1 VEARPFV
8 LFGLDHIAA
17 ILTTGLVAAALS
29 LAVRRN
35 PDGALGKTVRIG
47 FAGVIAAAIVVG
59 MVQDGLRGRLSVWD
73 WVPLNLCDFEIVLAV
88 FALLTRR
95 QAAYEIFY
103 FWALAG
109 TLFAM
114 ITPDLER
121 GFPSRQ
127 FLSFFAFHGAVV
139 TAALFMTWGLKMRP
153 RAGAHWRAFLWTNVY
168 AAVAAAVNLIFQKN
182 YLYLC
187 EKPRGFSV
195 LDWFGPWPYYILA
208 TEALALALF
217 HLLSLP
223 FRDRRQP
230 TRTRS

>member
-1 VEARPFV
+1 MEAPPFV
-8 LFGLDHIAA
+8 LFGLDHVAA
-17 ILTTGLVAAALS
+17 ILITGIVAAGLS
-29 LAVRRN
+29 LAVRPN
-35 PDGALGKTVRIG
+35 PDGALGRGVRIG
-47 FAGVIAAAIVVG
+47 FAGIVAAAIVFG
-59 MVQDGLRGRLSVWD
+59 MVRDAMRGRLSVWD

-95 QAAYEIFY
+95 QVAYELFY
-103 FWALAG
+103 FWALSG
-109 TLFAM
+109 TLIAM
-114 ITPDLER
+114 ITPEITR

-139 TAALFMTWGLKMRP
+139 VGALFMTWGLKMRP

-182 YLYLC
+182 FLYLC

-195 LDWFGPWPYYILA
+195 LDWFGPWPIYIVSA
-208 TEALALALF
+208 EVLALALF
-217 HLLSLP
+217 YLLSVP
-223 FRDRRQP
+223 FRDPRT

>member
-1 VEARPFV
+1 VEAPPFV
-8 LFGLDHIAA
+8 LFGFDHLAA
-17 ILTTGLVAAALS
+17 IAVTGLVAAGLS
-29 LAVRRN
+29 LAVRLN
-35 PDGALGKTVRIG
+35 PDGTLGRAVRIG
-47 FAGVIAAAIVVG
+47 FAGVVAATIVVG
-59 MVQDGLRGRLSVWD
+59 MIRDGLRGRLSVWD

-88 FALLTRR
+88 FALLTRH

-114 ITPDLER
+114 ITPEIQR

-153 RAGAHWRAFLWTNVY
+153 RAGAHWRVFLWTNVY
-168 AAVAAAVNLIFQKN
+168 AAVAAAVNLIFKKN
-182 YLYLC
+182 FLYLC

-195 LDWFGPWPYYILA
+195 LDWFGPWPLYIVA
-208 TEALALALF
+208 TEVLALGLF
-217 HLLSLP
+217 YLLSLP
-223 FRDRRQP
+223 FRDGRP

>member
-1 VEARPFV
+1 MEAPPFV

-17 ILTTGLVAAALS
+17 ILITGVVAAGLS
-29 LAVRRN
+29 LAVRPN
-35 PDGALGKTVRIG
+35 PNSPLGRAVRIG
-47 FAGVIAAAIVVG
+47 FAGIVAAAIAYG
-59 MVQDGLRGRLSVWD
+59 MIRDGLRGRLSAWD

-109 TLFAM
+109 TLIAM
-114 ITPDLER
+114 ITPEITR

-153 RAGAHWRAFLWTNVY
+153 RAGAHWRVFLWTNVY
-168 AAVAAAVNLIFQKN
+168 AAVAAAVNLTFKKN
-182 YLYLC
+182 FLYLC
-187 EKPRGFSV
+187 EKPQGFSV
-195 LDWFGPWPYYILA
+195 LDWFGPWPVYIA
-208 TEALALALF
+208 AAEVLALTLF
-217 HLLSLP
+217 ALLSLP
-223 FRDRRQP
+223 FRGPRP

>member
-1 VEARPFV
+1 VEAPPFV

-17 ILTTGLVAAALS
+17 ILITGVVAAGLS
-29 LAVRRN
+29 LAVRPN
-35 PDGALGKTVRIG
+35 PNSPLGRAVRIG
-47 FAGVIAAAIVVG
+47 FAGIVAAAIAYG
-59 MVQDGLRGRLSVWD
+59 MIRDGLRGRLSAWD

-109 TLFAM
+109 TLIAM
-114 ITPDLER
+114 ITPEITR

-153 RAGAHWRAFLWTNVY
+153 RAGAHWRVFLWTNVY
-168 AAVAAAVNLIFQKN
+168 AAVAAAANLTLKKN
-182 YLYLC
+182 FLYLC
-187 EKPRGFSV
+187 EKPQGFSV
-195 LDWFGPWPYYILA
+195 LDWFGPWPVYIA
-208 TEALALALF
+208 AAEVLALTLF
-217 HLLSLP
+217 ALLSLP
-223 FRDRRQP
+223 FRGPRP